1 MIPLSVE
8 FLLTTSA
15 AETNS
20 SPPGRNTMSC
30 TWPKRAEYVDVIC
43 EGKLYEICFFL
54 ILKCYE
60 FGSQSE
66 TFLKNCSYLAF
77 SFHQLLLLPHH
88 NQLGPTHK
96 NLERV
101 IYS

>member
-20 SPPGRNTMSC
+20 SPPGRNAMSC

-43 EGKLYEICFFL
+43 EGKLYENVHVFL
-54 ILKCYE
+54 
-60 FGSQSE
+60 F
-66 TFLKNCSYLAF
+66 
-77 SFHQLLLLPHH
+77 
-88 NQLGPTHK
+88 
-96 NLERV
+96 
-101 IYS
+101 

>member
-20 SPPGRNTMSC
+20 SPPGRNAMSC

-43 EGKLYEICFFL
+43 GRKLYENVVFL
-54 ILKCYE
+54 
-60 FGSQSE
+60 F
-66 TFLKNCSYLAF
+66 
-77 SFHQLLLLPHH
+77 
-88 NQLGPTHK
+88 
-96 NLERV
+96 
-101 IYS
+101 